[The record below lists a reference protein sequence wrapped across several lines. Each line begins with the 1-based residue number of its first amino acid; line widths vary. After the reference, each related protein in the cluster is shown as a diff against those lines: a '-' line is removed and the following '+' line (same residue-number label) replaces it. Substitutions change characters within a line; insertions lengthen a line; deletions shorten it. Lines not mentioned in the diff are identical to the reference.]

1 MAETNNTLSQAVIEK
16 IKNPANVAMG
26 ITGSPSTTLDVVIDI
41 TEQTKTDRTLGQMVY
56 VCVEEDGRN
65 VLVIG
70 QIIEIETKN
79 RWHEDLAFKGV
90 IKRHGSLPHLSGAAD
105 NRIATISVQASYDLG
120 KENPEG
126 YILGTSPSTGVKV
139 HKMNNEVMETLMTVH
154 QNSVTYIGKVYG
166 TEVDLPFWF
175 KHFDKDYSEKNE
187 EQQIIYEERGA
198 RDAYHIG
205 IFGKTGSGKTVTAA
219 MTLLGYA
226 KNKKNLSI
234 LVLDPQAQFSL
245 DRDLLP
251 SGASLKEEI
260 RKTMNYDCYKIL
272 EDIYLPG
279 DDTELFADLLF
290 SNGFIRQAFRLYNE
304 EKMEL
309 AAEAISSYFDGRLEN
324 PNFSLGNITDATDL
338 LRQMLTRFIT
348 PNTQEQRDGFSR
360 YIMDIYGTRDSR
372 NRLVRKLGDVL
383 NSLNRDVALQTKW
396 RRTLELFSETK
407 ADGDRKIPIEDI
419 VRRVVDENGNFII
432 LDISPQQGDIEN
444 ENLQARFVTLIEKA
458 IVEAGADAYANGR
471 KGNALIVMDEAH
483 RFISTD
489 STDDRIK
496 ELTKEIVDSVR
507 TTRKYGIGYMF
518 ITQTIE
524 SLNDEIIRQMRI
536 FGFGYGLTS
545 GQELRKVSEVVNNP
559 AAIQLYKSFIDP
571 SSNGKFPFMFFGP
584 ISPLSFTGSPLFI
597 EMYKDFS
604 NFK

>member
-1 MAETNNTLSQAVIEK
+1 MADTQNTLSQSVLEK

-79 RWHEDLAFKGV
+79 RWHEDPAFKGV

-120 KENPEG
+120 KESPEG

-139 HKMNNEVMETLMTVH
+139 HKMNNEVMGSLMTVH
-154 QNSVTYIGKVYG
+154 EQAVSYIGKVYG

-175 KHFDKDYSEKNE
+175 KHFDYTDEVNKEY
-187 EQQIIYEERGA
+187 GA
-198 RDAYHIG
+198 KDAYHIG
-205 IFGKTGSGKTVTAA
+205 VFGKTGSGKSVTAS
-219 MTLLGYA
+219 MMLLGYA
-226 KNKKNLSI
+226 KNRNNISI
-234 LVLDPQAQFSL
+234 LVLDPMSQFYL
-245 DRDLLP
+245 DKDLLP
-251 SGASLKEEI
+251 SGKSLKSEI
-260 RKTMNYDCYKIL
+260 EKTMKYERYKIL
-272 EDIYLPG
+272 EDICLPG
-279 DDTELFADLLF
+279 DDTALFTDLLL
-290 SNGFIRQAFRLYNE
+290 SNGFVRQAFRLFTAD
-304 EKMEL
+304 KMEL
-309 AAEAISSYFDGRLEN
+309 TAEAMALYLDGRGN
-324 PNFSLGNITDATDL
+324 DPTFSLSTISDKVKL
-338 LRQMLTRFIT
+338 LKDMLTRFVSL
-348 PNTQEQRDGFSR
+348 NDADERKAGCSK
-360 YIMDIYGTRDSR
+360 YIMDIYSPK
-372 NRLVRKLGDVL
+372 NHQQKLVRKINTVL
-383 NSLNRDVALQTKW
+383 ETIDTDDNLKNKW
-396 RRTLELFSETK
+396 IATLELFSEK
-407 ADGDRKIPIEDI
+407 RKDGSGKIPIGQIVQKI
-419 VRRVVDENGNFII
+419 VRENGNFIV
-432 LDISPQQGDIEN
+432 LDISQKKGDIQN
-444 ENLQARFVTLIEKA
+444 ENLQARFVTLIESA
-458 IVEAGADAYANGR
+458 IVDAGATCYAEGIKANC
-471 KGNALIVMDEAH
+471 LVVMDEAH

-489 STDDRIK
+489 SQDERIK
-496 ELTKEIVDSVR
+496 ELTKEIVGSVR

-524 SLNDEIIRQMRI
+524 SLDEEIIRQMRI

-597 EMYKDFS
+597 EMYKE
-604 NFK
+604 FKSFK